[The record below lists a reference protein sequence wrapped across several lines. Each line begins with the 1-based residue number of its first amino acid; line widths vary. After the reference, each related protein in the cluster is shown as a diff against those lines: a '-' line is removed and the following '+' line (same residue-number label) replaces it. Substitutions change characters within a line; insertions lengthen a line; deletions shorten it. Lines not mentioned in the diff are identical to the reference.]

1 MAFPQSF
8 MDELVA
14 RSDIVDIVGSYV
26 PADCQGRELLGLLPL
41 PQ

>member
-14 RSDIVDIVGSYV
+14 RSDIVDICRQLCA
-26 PADCQGRELLGLLPL
+26 ADCQGRELLGLLPL

>member
-8 MDELVA
+8 MDELIA
-14 RSDIVDIVGSYV
+14 RNDIADVVGTYV
-26 PADCQGRELLGLLPL
+26 HLIPKREPVGLLSL